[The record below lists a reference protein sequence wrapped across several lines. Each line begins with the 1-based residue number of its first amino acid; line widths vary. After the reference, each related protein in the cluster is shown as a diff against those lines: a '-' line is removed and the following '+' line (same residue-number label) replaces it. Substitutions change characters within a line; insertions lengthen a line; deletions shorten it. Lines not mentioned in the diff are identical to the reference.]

1 MREITEL
8 KELQK
13 IELEMLQEID
23 KICRHYHI
31 RYYLAG
37 GTLLGA
43 VRHQGFIPWDD
54 DIDIAMPREDY
65 EQFIKIMSNKKHPIY
80 KLLAIECTKGYPY
93 TFAKVVDTRTRLV
106 EEIGKDLHQMGV
118 FIDIFPIDGMGNQ
131 KEKAMQR
138 LMKIIRLRSRIWEA
152 ALKKDEIKNKER
164 NLKNQM
170 IKSAANGLIKI
181 IGIKR
186 CYHYMMKYVKQET
199 FQDSKWIASA
209 VGGAGIEREL
219 IERKYF
225 DNMIEMEFEGKRFYA
240 PEGYEKYL
248 TNLYGDYMQ
257 MPPKEKRVASHRGKI
272 WWK

>member
-65 EQFIKIMSNKKHPIY
+65 EQFIKIMSHKKHPIY

-93 TFAKVVDTRTRLV
+93 TL
-106 EEIGKDLHQMGV
+106 
-118 FIDIFPIDGMGNQ
+118 
-131 KEKAMQR
+131 
-138 LMKIIRLRSRIWEA
+138 S
-152 ALKKDEIKNKER
+152 
-164 NLKNQM
+164 
-170 IKSAANGLIKI
+170 LIHI
-181 IGIKR
+181 
-186 CYHYMMKYVKQET
+186 
-199 FQDSKWIASA
+199 
-209 VGGAGIEREL
+209 
-219 IERKYF
+219 
-225 DNMIEMEFEGKRFYA
+225 
-240 PEGYEKYL
+240 
-248 TNLYGDYMQ
+248 
-257 MPPKEKRVASHRGKI
+257 
-272 WWK
+272 

>member
-1 MREITEL
+1 
-8 KELQK
+8 
-13 IELEMLQEID
+13 MLQEID

-65 EQFIKIMSNKKHPIY
+65 EQFIKIMSHKKHPIY

-131 KEKAMQR
+131 KR
-138 LMKIIRLRSRIWEA
+138 
-152 ALKKDEIKNKER
+152 
-164 NLKNQM
+164 
-170 IKSAANGLIKI
+170 
-181 IGIKR
+181 
-186 CYHYMMKYVKQET
+186 KQC
-199 FQDSKWIASA
+199 S
-209 VGGAGIEREL
+209 V
-219 IERKYF
+219 
-225 DNMIEMEFEGKRFYA
+225 
-240 PEGYEKYL
+240 
-248 TNLYGDYMQ
+248 
-257 MPPKEKRVASHRGKI
+257 
-272 WWK
+272 